1 MRTGEQQVST
11 IGKGTYQV
19 QLLLTADAARY
30 VRKLALRDV
39 ADGTSVNQDE
49 EDYAYAI
56 IAEVAQGL
64 RRNG

>member
-1 MRTGEQQVST
+1 MAT

-30 VRKLALRDV
+30 VRKLAFRAIGDETN
-39 ADGTSVNQDE
+39 ADQDE

-64 RRNG
+64 RRSG